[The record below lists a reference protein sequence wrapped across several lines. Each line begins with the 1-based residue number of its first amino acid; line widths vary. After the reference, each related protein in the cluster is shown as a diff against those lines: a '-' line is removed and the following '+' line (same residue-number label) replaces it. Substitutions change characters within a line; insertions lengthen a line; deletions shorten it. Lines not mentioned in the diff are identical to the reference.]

1 MQSPY
6 AKIVSLILLISF
18 SLNILVVP
26 FHQALAQQ
34 QAITSLQ
41 GISSLFNIGGASCSP
56 GGSVGSTILGL
67 GQKALESLGILGS
80 APIKDAFT
88 DVKGVPGTSSADLL
102 DLEKGLELAG
112 ASTEQISKV
121 LNIAGVVGTASGVV
135 QSILG
140 IAGSIFGGGSE
151 VPVRD
156 IVVRNATTKTA
167 GNTTELVKKECIL
180 DPMSRAIAA
189 FIIKPLTRAIIGWI
203 QGNGGFVQNLE
214 EELRFQLDARAG
226 EFLNQLSGINLCGNL
241 GVHLKLGIGL
251 RSGSLRDRLSCTLTG
266 IASNLTAFVQN
277 FNNGGWRTLA
287 EIVYRPNNSS
297 YGQVLLALEAKEEA
311 ELTRANRIIEGYRV
325 GKGFLSYQVP
335 VQKCDVEDPDDPAS
349 STSCYTEY
357 EDKTPGGLI
366 AHMLEKSVTTELD
379 ELYLADEVDEAL
391 LAITSAM
398 IQKLLSFSFGSSG
411 QGLFHQS
418 LGSFA
423 PPVQPGDFAGSSLQG
438 QVARE
443 ISRVDAALDVLDGR
457 IKQETQTLFNEFAA
471 LQTLEMDLAACNL
484 ANTEDPGVCAAIEES
499 IQAMKQKIADAK
511 NNFNSAFETK
521 KNLAVLKNRL
531 LNLKETILTSDSIPA
546 MQFVAQERITI
557 TNLIDAFLE
566 SAQITAGGII
576 LTDDLK
582 TTTLEQLAE
591 ARGIAT
597 RAVSR
602 IDDAATRATAS
613 GKTGLDTALANLATL
628 KTSLVSTIQNIDT
641 AHSALTFVTLEN
653 DIMQRARTSIPHIN
667 AASAIAVAADAAIN
681 QILQAFP

>member
-6 AKIVSLILLISF
+6 TKTVSLIILF
-18 SLNILVVP
+18 SLVLNILAVP
-26 FHQALAQQ
+26 ILPAQALELP
-34 QAITSLQ
+34 TSLQ
-41 GISSLFNIGGASCSP
+41 GVSSLFGIGGASCSP

-80 APIKDAFT
+80 APIKDAVT
-88 DVKGVPGTSSADLL
+88 DIKGIPGTSTADLL
-102 DLEKGLELAG
+102 DLTQGLELAG
-112 ASTEQISKV
+112 VSDELISQIT
-121 LNIAGVVGTASGVV
+121 NIAGALGTASGVV

-140 IAGSIFGGGSE
+140 IAGSIFGGVSE

-167 GNTTELVKKECIL
+167 GNTTELVKKECIY

-226 EFLNQLSGINLCGNL
+226 QFLNNLTGINLCGNL
-241 GVHLKLGIGL
+241 GPFLKLGIGL
-251 RSGSLRDRLSCTLTG
+251 RHPSSLGLHDLLSCRLTNIIDSLQG
-266 IASNLTAFVQN
+266 FTQN

-287 EIVYRPNNSS
+287 EIAFIPQNNP
-297 YGQVLLALEAKEEA
+297 YGQALLVLEAKEEA
-311 ELTRANRIIEGYRV
+311 ELSRALKITKGYEV
-325 GKGFLSYQVP
+325 GKGFLGFQVP
-335 VQKCDVEDPDDPAS
+335 VPVCEGEDDEGNAF
-349 STSCYTEY
+349 CHIEY

-366 AHMLEKSVTTELD
+366 AHMLNKSVTTELD

-398 IQKLLSFSFGSSG
+398 IQKLLGFSFGSSG

-423 PPVQPGDFAGSSLQG
+423 PSVQPGDFSSSSLQG
-438 QVARE
+438 QIARE
-443 ISRVDAALDVLDGR
+443 ISRVDTAIDILDGR
-457 IKQETQTLFNEFAA
+457 MKQATQTVFNEFTA
-471 LQTLEMDLAACNL
+471 LKSLEKNL
-484 ANTEDPGVCAAIEES
+484 EDCQNDEEADCGSIETT
-499 IQAMKQKIADAK
+499 IQDTKQKIADAE

-521 KNLAVLKNRL
+521 KNLAILKNRL
-531 LNLKETILTSDSIPA
+531 LGLKESVLTTDSVST

-557 TNLIDAFLE
+557 TNLVDAFLE
-566 SAQITAGGII
+566 SAQIAAGGFF

-597 RAVSR
+597 REVSQ
-602 IDDAATRATAS
+602 IDDTTARTAAS
-613 GKTGLDTALANLATL
+613 GKTGLETMLGNLATL
-628 KTSLVSTIQNIDT
+628 KTALLSTIQNIDT
-641 AHSALTFVTLEN
+641 AHAGLTATTLEN
-653 DIMQRARTSIPHIN
+653 DIRQRAIASIPLIS
-667 AASAIAVAADAAIN
+667 AAQALAVASDAATN